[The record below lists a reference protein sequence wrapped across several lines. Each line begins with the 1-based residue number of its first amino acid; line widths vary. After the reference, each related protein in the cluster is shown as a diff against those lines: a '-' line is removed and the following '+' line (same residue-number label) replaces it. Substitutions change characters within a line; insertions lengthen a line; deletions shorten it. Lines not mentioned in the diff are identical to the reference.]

1 MLNMLCFQTVR
12 SHPSL
17 SVVADALPQV
27 MDSLRMVWILSRHY
41 NRDHRM
47 APLMERLAWE
57 LVTRVRSA
65 ISIKTLFRWALVNDR
80 RSVCDTEWC

>member
-1 MLNMLCFQTVR
+1 MR

-17 SVVADALPQV
+17 AAVADALPQL
-27 MDSLRMVWILSRHY
+27 MDSLRLVWILSRHY

-57 LVTRVRSA
+57 LATRVRGA
-65 ISIKTLFRWALVNDR
+65 ISIKTLFRWAYT
-80 RSVCDTEWC
+80 S